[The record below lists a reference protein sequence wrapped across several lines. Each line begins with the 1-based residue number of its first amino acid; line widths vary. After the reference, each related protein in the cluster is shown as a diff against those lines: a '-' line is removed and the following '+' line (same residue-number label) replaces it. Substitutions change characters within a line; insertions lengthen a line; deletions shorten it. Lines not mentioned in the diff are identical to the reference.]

1 MEELRKLE
9 QVHTLITLM
18 DSRGIPITSSSSSN
32 RFIANFLLLLVLSHS
47 TSSLLYVLNS
57 SSNLNIS
64 IPPLPLVK
72 WCNHVESLTL
82 TINSIW
88 FLNTCRSFRKS
99 FLAMY
104 HCCLAME
111 TIGERRWKTLCS
123 LIVTIS
129 WILVLPRTIVG
140 KWLWLAWMQCSVQIL
155 HLKILSYFMFHGMD
169 ANKPQSVFKYF
180 PILSFTESYIYQL
193 DTLNEKIVLGGFAF
207 GESQE
212 TNEKSTKILSAI
224 RSDPLQ
230 PLINL
235 LKSHGLLTDRLVHE
249 LRSGEEYW
257 ALERDLCGALASN
270 GRSLSRM

>member
-155 HLKILSYFMFHGMD
+155 HLKIFSDLISC
-169 ANKPQSVFKYF
+169 
-180 PILSFTESYIYQL
+180 FTEWMQTNLNLYSNTFPFCHLRKVTYIRL
-193 DTLNEKIVLGGFAF
+193 CPTLFFSCLWWKIRC
-207 GESQE
+207 
-212 TNEKSTKILSAI
+212 TKV
-224 RSDPLQ
+224 Q
-230 PLINL
+230 
-235 LKSHGLLTDRLVHE
+235 G
-249 LRSGEEYW
+249 
-257 ALERDLCGALASN
+257 
-270 GRSLSRM
+270 